1 MDLNQHDKL
10 LVQQVRENWELL
22 GYETRNKYQFL
33 DEAQNPI
40 GYAAEQQKGL
50 LGFIMRQFLGHWRT
64 FDLHFFDQSR
74 NEYMVAKHPF
84 CFFFQRLEILDL
96 NGQMI
101 GSLQQRFSLIT
112 KKFDVLDAQGNVIM
126 EMRSPIWKPWT
137 YPFYSRG
144 QEVACVLK
152 KFSGLFSEMF
162 TDRDNFAIDLKSQS
176 LTTEER
182 KIILATSVFIDLV
195 YFERKAK

>member
-1 MDLNQHDKL
+1 MDLSQHDKL

-33 DEAQNPI
+33 NEAQKPI
-40 GYAAEQQKGL
+40 GYAAEQQKGF

-126 EMRSPIWKPWT
+126 EMRSPIWKPWN

-182 KIILATSVFIDLV
+182 KIVLATSVFIDLV